1 MGFLIWYWTGGIKK
15 YFSNWNNFLYH
26 FLTIFSVRH
35 LFATLFSPWRKDLS
49 PKNWIGLHPILEAQR
64 VVVNII
70 LRFFGA
76 MVRFFVAS
84 FGVVMTTI
92 TFIVGLF
99 FLIVWILAPILL
111 TISIIGVALGEQK
124 YMAGLLVVGL
134 FLIGTMLAYLESKK
148 VPYSNMPIEKL
159 LKFTWFKR
167 VIQRIGA
174 KTGELTSEILADKKK
189 LADFLKTYDMTLDEF
204 GIILKWEMSLQ
215 TAKENSRKFWLRENL
230 RKSVP
235 IGKGWEYGY
244 TVTIDRHAVELSAY
258 DPTEYRLVLPIGYDE
273 EIEMA
278 KLILMKGEQNNVLL
292 MGESGVGKKAIMHHI
307 AKQVLQGKAG
317 EQLDE
322 KRIMLVDLGST
333 ISAVVNE
340 GGDPEHAL
348 HSLFQEAA
356 FAGNIILAIDEIGKY
371 LDPGHKSSVN
381 IAAVMDRYLMLPNFQ
396 VIATTTRNNYY
407 SLIEK
412 QESIVKNF
420 DVVEIKEPS
429 DEEAIEILLQ
439 KFSEVEHDIVVF
451 TFQALR
457 EIVRRS
463 SQLGKI
469 MPLPGRAIGFA
480 NSVLLY
486 WEKNYADQGKLIGTE
501 DVFRVMSI
509 KTGTKQGQIEQDE
522 KDKLM
527 KMEDLLHTRVIGQD
541 GAVIQIAN
549 SIRKM
554 RAGIRDIKKPIGSFL
569 FLGPT
574 GVGKTETAKALAEV
588 HFGNEERMIR
598 IDMSEYKTQDSIGRL
613 IGSQNT
619 GEIGILTSKTKDSPF
634 SLILLDEIEKAHS
647 DILDLFLQVLDE
659 GYITDGFGEKISFR
673 GTIIIA
679 TSNAGASLIKE
690 MVEQGV
696 EAEELRKRL
705 VDYIVKEGLFRVEF
719 LNRFD
724 SVVFFRAL
732 ENNQMKQV
740 ISLMLNKFATRVS
753 REKNITVKFNEEVV
767 DCVIEKGY
775 DPVFGARSIN
785 RYISDKIEDKIATKI
800 IAKDVE
806 RGGEISLTKDDFE

>member
-1 MGFLIWYWTGGIKK
+1 MGFLIWYWTGGIKN
-15 YFSNWNNFLYH
+15 YFVIWNNFLSH
-26 FLTIFSVRH
+26 FLIIFSVRH
-35 LFATLFSPWRKDLS
+35 LFVTLFSPWRKDLTS
-49 PKNWIGLHPILEAQR
+49 KSWIGLHPLLEAQK
-64 VVVNII
+64 VVLNTIF
-70 LRFFGA
+70 RFFGA
-76 MVRFFVAS
+76 IVRFFVAS
-84 FGVVMTTI
+84 FGVVMMAF
-92 TFIVGLF
+92 TFVFGLF
-99 FLIVWILAPILL
+99 FIIVWVLAPMLFVLSVIGVTLGEGKY
-111 TISIIGVALGEQK
+111 TISTVAF
-124 YMAGLLVVGL
+124 GL
-134 FLIGTMLAYLESKK
+134 FLVGTMLAYLESVR
-148 VPYSNMPIEKL
+148 VPYNKMPIEKL
-159 LKFTWFKR
+159 LKFPWFRR
-167 VIQRIGA
+167 VIQRIGTTP
-174 KTGELTSEILADKKK
+174 KELTAEVLANKDK
-189 LADFLKTYDMTLDEF
+189 LTALLKTYDMSVDEF
-204 GIILKWEMSLQ
+204 ELILKWEMDLQ
-215 TAKENSRKFWLRENL
+215 IAKERSKKFWLRENL
-230 RKSVP
+230 RRSVP

-244 TVTIDRHAVELSAY
+244 TITLDRHSLELSNY

-278 KLILMKGEQNNVLL
+278 KLVLMKEEQNNVLL

-307 AKQVLQGKAG
+307 AKQILEGKAG

-333 ISAVVNE
+333 ISAVMNE

-381 IAAVMDRYLMLPNFQ
+381 IAAVLDKYLMLPSFQ
-396 VIATTTRNNYY
+396 VIATTTRNNYH

-412 QESIVKNF
+412 QEGIVKNF
-420 DVVEIKEPS
+420 DVVEIEEPS
-429 DEEAIEILLQ
+429 DEEAIKILLQ
-439 KFSEVEHDIVVF
+439 KFSQIEHDCVVF
-451 TFQALR
+451 TYQAIR

-486 WEKNYADQGKLIGTE
+486 WEKNYADKGGIIGIE

-509 KTGTKQGQIEQDE
+509 KTGTKQGQILKDE
-522 KDKLM
+522 REKLM
-527 KMEDLLHTRVIGQD
+527 GLEDLLHSRVIGQD

-554 RAGIRDIKKPIGSFL
+554 RAGIRDIKKPVGSFL

-613 IGSQNT
+613 IGSQVS
-619 GEIGILTSKTKDSPF
+619 GEMGILTSKTKDSPF

-679 TSNAGASLIKE
+679 TSNAGAPLIKE

-705 VDYIVKEGLFRVEF
+705 VDHIVKEGMFRVEF

-732 ENNQMKQV
+732 ENNQMKEV
-740 ISLMLNKFATRVS
+740 ISLMLNKFAERVS
-753 REKNITVKFNEEVV
+753 REKNISVKFGENVV

-800 IAKDVE
+800 ISKDVE
-806 RGGEISLTKDDFE
+806 RGGEILLTTDDFE